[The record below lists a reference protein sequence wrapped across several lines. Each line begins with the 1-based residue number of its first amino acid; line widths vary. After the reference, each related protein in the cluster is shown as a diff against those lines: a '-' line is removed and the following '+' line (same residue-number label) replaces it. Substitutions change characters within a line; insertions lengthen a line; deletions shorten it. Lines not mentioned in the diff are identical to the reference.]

1 MKCQALSRNVTISE
15 CARAQKEIPR
25 KFCEG
30 CEYTSDAI
38 ANLANKKPEKT
49 GARVHPKCTIYM
61 TKKIN
66 DQLLNASKAC
76 NMNPRDFIISVLSEK
91 LKVLNP

>member
-1 MKCQALSRNVTISE
+1 MKCIALSRNVTVNE

-25 KFCEG
+25 KFCDG

-49 GARVHPKCTIYM
+49 GARVHPKHTIYI

-66 DQLLNASKAC
+66 DQLLKAAKTY

-91 LKVLNP
+91 LKALNP